1 MNRTATLYEYQIST
15 SQKNCS
21 RCVPFPRRNKI
32 ISHREK
38 RNSPQVCIFRED
50 ENMNRKTYL
59 SDMFGVLDKLKAS
72 LRDQNS
78 SIVNFYDTIKC
89 FEMEMKF

>member
-1 MNRTATLYEYQIST
+1 MNRTATLHEDQIST
-15 SQKNCS
+15 SQKNCK
-21 RCVPFPRRNKI
+21 RCVPFPRRKNI
-32 ISHREK
+32 ISRREK
-38 RNSPQVCIFRED
+38 INRLQVCIFRED
-50 ENMNRKTYL
+50 ENMHRKTYL
-59 SDMFGVLDKLKAS
+59 SDMSGVLDKLKAS